1 MNKKILICTGGTGG
15 HVIPAVNFGNFLIN
29 KGFECCLILD
39 KRGNKF
45 SKNFNGKVFII
56 RSSHLSGN
64 IFYKCNSLID
74 LLIGFIQSLFFLNKI
89 KPNICI
95 GFGSYATFMPLTALF
110 FYKLFKNINLYLHEQ
125 NSVVGKV
132 NLFFLPFS
140 KSFFTNFREAINL
153 PEKYKKKKIYVGL
166 PDNKKFK
173 S

>member
-39 KRGNKF
+39 QRGNKF
-45 SKNFNGKVFII
+45 SKNFNGKIFII

-64 IFYKCNSLID
+64 IFYKFNSLID
-74 LLIGFIQSLFFLNKI
+74 LLIGFVQSLFFLNKI

-140 KSFFTNFREAINL
+140 C
-153 PEKYKKKKIYVGL
+153 
-166 PDNKKFK
+166 
-173 S
+173 